1 MFNAEWITIADD
13 SDWVAGEYSSSEKTE
28 VMQVPGGI
36 VLKTSHAGY
45 LKNGKPATSSCALVF
60 VPHVSVQVIE
70 GKVMFDSTS
79 ADAAAHMGEAMG
91 KALNKQLDKRGL

>member
-1 MFNAEWITIADD
+1 MFHAEWILISNDAE
-13 SDWVAGEYSSSEKTE
+13 WAAGEYSHDEKTE

-36 VLKTSHAGY
+36 VMKTSRSDY

-60 VPHVSVQVIE
+60 VPYVSVQVIE
-70 GKVMFDSTS
+70 GRVMFDSTS

-91 KALNKQLDKRGL
+91 NAVNKQLRKRGL